1 MHEYF
6 RYGYT
11 VDKMGT
17 IFPCCCSNVEED
29 IEAYAFETASPFRTA
44 VPDPPWLANYNYSTR
59 LEPVLVNVT
68 TGEVTT
74 RENTTF
80 SCIESD
86 SLQGTVRRDDRSVEY
101 R

>member
-1 MHEYF
+1 
-6 RYGYT
+6 
-11 VDKMGT
+11 MGA
-17 IFPCCCSNVEED
+17 FPCCCKVVD
-29 IEAYAFETASPFRTA
+29 DDFEACEFEVDSIFAS
-44 VPDPPWLANYNYSTR
+44 DPPWLANYNYSTR

-86 SLQGTVRRDDRSVEY
+86 NLQGTVRRDDRRVEY